1 MNKGFSLGKKGF
13 TLVELIVVVIVI
25 GILATVAIPQYLK
38 ATERA
43 KGGKARNAMGLIAS
57 AENLRRADLDAYVAC
72 ANGTLIANL
81 GDYVEMNAIAADAD
95 WDYAVVAAATT
106 FTITATRAAGGGNA
120 GERLTLTQAGVWGGN
135 FTP

>member
-1 MNKGFSLGKKGF
+1 MNKSSTSVRKGF

-43 KGGKARNAMGLIAS
+43 KGGKARHAMGIIAS

-72 ANGTLIANL
+72 TNAQLVVRL
-81 GDYVEMNAIAADAD
+81 GDYIEVDAIAADAD
-95 WDYAVVAAATT
+95 WDYTVAATATT